1 MEMEI
6 FKSLSKKHGLKINND
21 AINYLASFFK
31 ENGVDQENLQDSLDF
46 IAREWIHTHSNGFA
60 AAFILADGIKT
71 IEKAE
76 LEVVIQS
83 ALQKRI
89 LSETMQMP
97 SVEASG
103 LDISQLGRFLKVFD
117 TFRLPKYYYV
127 PEDKTFQL

>member
-1 MEMEI
+1 MEI

-21 AINYLASFFK
+21 AINYLAGFFK

-46 IAREWIHTHSNGFA
+46 IAREWIHTHT
-60 AAFILADGIKT
+60 DGIKT